1 MSYRKEKIMS
11 LTGQEVNGLN
21 QSELKAQCEQF
32 LDAKMHGICFSP
44 YEGTQVPG
52 DPISEAQVRRKLELL
67 VPHTEWIRVFSCTQ
81 GNEIIPKLA
90 KEYGFKTLVG
100 AWLGE
105 EADKN
110 EEELQGLISLA
121 SAGYVDVAAVGNEVM
136 YREELEEEELVEY
149 ILRAKQA
156 LKGIPVGY
164 VDAYYEFTNRPK
176 ITEVCDVIL
185 ANCYPYWEA
194 CHIDY
199 SLLYMKQM
207 YYQAV
212 QAASGKRV
220 IITETGWPSSG
231 DALGAAEPGYENA
244 LKYFINAQ
252 AWSQQEGIE
261 MFYFSAFDEGWKV
274 GAEGKCG
281 CVLGAMGCQRATQV
295 LGRQASLKLQHEKR
309 GPQAPFSN
317 LIDRI
322 HERRSRDSLSLQ
334 RIARPINSFPSM
346 ASSAASAS
354 AWFGIST
361 KPKPRLRPVSRSWM
375 TLARSTSP

>member
-1 MSYRKEKIMS
+1 MS

-44 YEGTQVPG
+44 YEGTQEPG
-52 DPISEAQVRRKLELL
+52 APISEAQVRRKLELL
-67 VPHTEWIRVFSCTQ
+67 VPHTRWIRVFSCTQ

-110 EEELQGLISLA
+110 EEELQGLIALA

-136 YREELEEEELVEY
+136 YREELKEEELVEY
-149 ILRAKQA
+149 ILRAKEA
-156 LKGIPVGY
+156 LNGIPVGY

-231 DALGAAEPGYENA
+231 DALGAAQPGYENA

-274 GAEGKCG
+274 GAEGS
-281 CVLGAMGCQRATQV
+281 VGAFWGLWDANEQR
-295 LGRQASLKLQHEKR
+295 K
-309 GPQAPFSN
+309 F
-317 LIDRI
+317 
-322 HERRSRDSLSLQ
+322 
-334 RIARPINSFPSM
+334 
-346 ASSAASAS
+346 
-354 AWFGIST
+354 
-361 KPKPRLRPVSRSWM
+361 
-375 TLARSTSP
+375 

>member
-1 MSYRKEKIMS
+1 MS

-21 QSELKAQCEQF
+21 RSELQERCNEY
-32 LDAKMHGICFSP
+32 LNAKMHGICFSP
-44 YEGTQVPG
+44 YEGTQEPG
-52 DPISEAQVRRKLELL
+52 DPISETQVRRKLELL
-67 VPHTEWIRVFSCTQ
+67 LPHTDWIRVFSCTQ

-110 EEELQGLISLA
+110 EEELQGLIDLA
-121 SAGYVDVAAVGNEVM
+121 HAGYVDVAAVGNEVM
-136 YREELEEEELVEY
+136 YREELREEELIEY

-164 VDAYYEFTNRPK
+164 VDAYYEFTNRPA

-207 YYQAV
+207 YYQAM

-252 AWSQQEGIE
+252 EWSQREGIE

-274 GAEGKCG
+274 GSEGS
-281 CVLGAMGCQRATQV
+281 VGAFWGLWDANEQR
-295 LGRQASLKLQHEKR
+295 K
-309 GPQAPFSN
+309 F
-317 LIDRI
+317 
-322 HERRSRDSLSLQ
+322 
-334 RIARPINSFPSM
+334 
-346 ASSAASAS
+346 
-354 AWFGIST
+354 
-361 KPKPRLRPVSRSWM
+361 
-375 TLARSTSP
+375 

>member
-32 LDAKMHGICFSP
+32 LNAKMHGICFSP
-44 YEGTQVPG
+44 YEGTQEPG

-67 VPHTEWIRVFSCTQ
+67 VPYTQWIRVFSCTQ

-105 EADKN
+105 ETDKN
-110 EEELQGLISLA
+110 EEELEGLIALA
-121 SAGYVDVAAVGNEVM
+121 RAGYVDVAAVGNEVM
-136 YREELEEEELVEY
+136 YREELEEEELIEY
-149 ILRAKQA
+149 ILRAKEA
-156 LKGIPVGY
+156 LNGIPVGY

-176 ITEVCDVIL
+176 ITEACDVIL

-212 QAASGKRV
+212 QAAPGKRV

-252 AWSQQEGIE
+252 DWSQREGIE

-274 GAEGKCG
+274 EAEGS
-281 CVLGAMGCQRATQV
+281 VGAFWGLWDANEQR
-295 LGRQASLKLQHEKR
+295 K
-309 GPQAPFSN
+309 F
-317 LIDRI
+317 
-322 HERRSRDSLSLQ
+322 
-334 RIARPINSFPSM
+334 
-346 ASSAASAS
+346 
-354 AWFGIST
+354 
-361 KPKPRLRPVSRSWM
+361 
-375 TLARSTSP
+375 

>member
-1 MSYRKEKIMS
+1 MS

-44 YEGTQVPG
+44 YEGTQEPG

-110 EEELQGLISLA
+110 EEELQGLIALA

-136 YREELEEEELVEY
+136 YREELEEEELIEY
-149 ILRAKQA
+149 ILRAKQS

-261 MFYFSAFDEGWKV
+261 MFYFSAFDEDWKV
-274 GAEGKCG
+274 GAEGS
-281 CVLGAMGCQRATQV
+281 VGAFWGLWDANEQR
-295 LGRQASLKLQHEKR
+295 K
-309 GPQAPFSN
+309 F
-317 LIDRI
+317 
-322 HERRSRDSLSLQ
+322 
-334 RIARPINSFPSM
+334 
-346 ASSAASAS
+346 
-354 AWFGIST
+354 
-361 KPKPRLRPVSRSWM
+361 
-375 TLARSTSP
+375 

>member
-44 YEGTQVPG
+44 YEGTQEPG

-110 EEELQGLISLA
+110 EEELQWLIALA

-136 YREELEEEELVEY
+136 YREELEEEELIEY
-149 ILRAKQA
+149 ILRAKEA
-156 LKGIPVGY
+156 LNGIPVGY

-176 ITEVCDVIL
+176 ITEACDVIL

-212 QAASGKRV
+212 QAAPGKRV

-252 AWSQQEGIE
+252 DWSQREGIE

-274 GAEGKCG
+274 EAEGS
-281 CVLGAMGCQRATQV
+281 VGAFWGLWDANEQR
-295 LGRQASLKLQHEKR
+295 K
-309 GPQAPFSN
+309 F
-317 LIDRI
+317 
-322 HERRSRDSLSLQ
+322 
-334 RIARPINSFPSM
+334 
-346 ASSAASAS
+346 
-354 AWFGIST
+354 
-361 KPKPRLRPVSRSWM
+361 
-375 TLARSTSP
+375 

>member
-1 MSYRKEKIMS
+1 MS

-90 KEYGFKTLVG
+90 KEYGFKALVG

-105 EADKN
+105 ETDKN
-110 EEELQGLISLA
+110 EEELQGLIALA

-136 YREELEEEELVEY
+136 YREELEEEELIEY
-149 ILRAKQA
+149 ILRAKQV

-244 LKYFINAQ
+244 LKYFINTQ

-274 GAEGKCG
+274 GAEGS
-281 CVLGAMGCQRATQV
+281 VGAFWGIWDA
-295 LGRQASLKLQHEKR
+295 
-309 GPQAPFSN
+309 N
-317 LIDRI
+317 
-322 HERRSRDSLSLQ
+322 ERRK
-334 RIARPINSFPSM
+334 F
-346 ASSAASAS
+346 
-354 AWFGIST
+354 
-361 KPKPRLRPVSRSWM
+361 
-375 TLARSTSP
+375 

>member
-1 MSYRKEKIMS
+1 MS

-21 QSELKAQCEQF
+21 RAELKEQCEQF
-32 LDAKMHGICFSP
+32 LNAKMHGICFSP
-44 YEGTQVPG
+44 YEGAQEPG

-67 VPHTEWIRVFSCTQ
+67 IPHTDWIRVFSCTQ

-90 KEYGFKTLVG
+90 KEYGFRTLVG

-105 EADKN
+105 EKETND
-110 EEELQGLISLA
+110 EELQGLIALA

-136 YREELEEEELVEY
+136 YREELEEEELIDY
-149 ILRAKQA
+149 ILQAKQA
-156 LKGIPVGY
+156 LNGIPVGY
-164 VDAYYEFTNRPK
+164 VDAYYEFTNRPN
-176 ITEVCDVIL
+176 ITAACDVIL

-212 QAASGKRV
+212 QAAPGKRV

-252 AWSQQEGIE
+252 DWSQREGIE

-274 GAEGKCG
+274 GAEGS
-281 CVLGAMGCQRATQV
+281 VGAFWGLWDANEQR
-295 LGRQASLKLQHEKR
+295 K
-309 GPQAPFSN
+309 F
-317 LIDRI
+317 
-322 HERRSRDSLSLQ
+322 
-334 RIARPINSFPSM
+334 
-346 ASSAASAS
+346 
-354 AWFGIST
+354 
-361 KPKPRLRPVSRSWM
+361 
-375 TLARSTSP
+375 

>member
-1 MSYRKEKIMS
+1 
-11 LTGQEVNGLN
+11 
-21 QSELKAQCEQF
+21 
-32 LDAKMHGICFSP
+32 MHGICFSP
-44 YEGTQVPG
+44 YEGTQEPG

-67 VPHTEWIRVFSCTQ
+67 VPHTLWIRVFSCTQ

-100 AWLGE
+100 AWLGGE
-105 EADKN
+105 TDKN
-110 EEELQGLISLA
+110 EEELQGLIALA
-121 SAGYVDVAAVGNEVM
+121 SAGYVDLAAVGNEVM
-136 YREELEEEELVEY
+136 YREELEEEELIEY

-220 IITETGWPSSG
+220 IITETGRPSSG
-231 DALGAAEPGYENA
+231 NALGAAEPGYENA

-261 MFYFSAFDEGWKV
+261 MFYFSAFDKGWKV
-274 GAEGKCG
+274 GAEGS
-281 CVLGAMGCQRATQV
+281 VGAFWG
-295 LGRQASLKLQHEKR
+295 L
-309 GPQAPFSN
+309 
-317 LIDRI
+317 
-322 HERRSRDSLSLQ
+322 
-334 RIARPINSFPSM
+334 
-346 ASSAASAS
+346 
-354 AWFGIST
+354 
-361 KPKPRLRPVSRSWM
+361 
-375 TLARSTSP
+375 

>member
-44 YEGTQVPG
+44 YEGTQEPG

-67 VPHTEWIRVFSCTQ
+67 VPHTQWIRVFSCTQ

-105 EADKN
+105 ETDKN
-110 EEELQGLISLA
+110 EEELQGLIALA

-136 YREELEEEELVEY
+136 YREELEEEELIEY

-156 LKGIPVGY
+156 LNGIPVGY

-274 GAEGKCG
+274 GAEGS
-281 CVLGAMGCQRATQV
+281 VGAFWGLWDANEQR
-295 LGRQASLKLQHEKR
+295 K
-309 GPQAPFSN
+309 F
-317 LIDRI
+317 
-322 HERRSRDSLSLQ
+322 
-334 RIARPINSFPSM
+334 
-346 ASSAASAS
+346 
-354 AWFGIST
+354 
-361 KPKPRLRPVSRSWM
+361 
-375 TLARSTSP
+375 